1 MTSMESL
8 GMYYPNSITLIVYG
22 KEYINYKPNMTL
34 FDVNIEIIRLKQGQ
48 NQDKEL
54 LIYQKPIIWM
64 KEMIIIQFQTNQK
77 KLK

>member
-22 KEYINYKPNMTL
+22 KKYINYKPNMTL

-54 LIYQKPIIWM
+54 LIYQ
-64 KEMIIIQFQTNQK
+64 NR
-77 KLK
+77 

>member
-1 MTSMESL
+1 MESL

-22 KEYINYKPNMTL
+22 KEYKDYKPNMTL

-54 LIYQKPIIWM
+54 LIYQ
-64 KEMIIIQFQTNQK
+64 NR
-77 KLK
+77 

>member
-22 KEYINYKPNMTL
+22 KEYKDYKPNMTL

-54 LIYQKPIIWM
+54 LIYQ
-64 KEMIIIQFQTNQK
+64 NR
-77 KLK
+77 

>member
-22 KEYINYKPNMTL
+22 KKYINYKPNMTL
-34 FDVNIEIIRLKQGQ
+34 FDVNIEIIRLKQGH

-54 LIYQKPIIWM
+54 LIYQ
-64 KEMIIIQFQTNQK
+64 NR
-77 KLK
+77 

>member
-22 KEYINYKPNMTL
+22 KEYKDYKPNMTL
-34 FDVNIEIIRLKQGQ
+34 FDVNIEIIRLKQGH

-54 LIYQKPIIWM
+54 LIYQ
-64 KEMIIIQFQTNQK
+64 NR
-77 KLK
+77 